1 MKYKIITSK
10 LSDMD
15 FSFENET
22 IYESDDFNECVIVL
36 KTYSKNHEM
45 ELCHN
50 KDKEVL
56 LDYVRKE
63 GGVIVERL
71 RLIQND

>member
-1 MKYKIITSK
+1 MKYKIIASK
-10 LSDMD
+10 LSDIELY
-15 FSFENET
+15 FESET

-50 KDKEVL
+50 QDKDVL
-56 LDYVRKE
+56 LDYVKKE
-63 GGVIVERL
+63 GSVILEHL
-71 RLIQND
+71 RLIQNY